1 MIGTAWVGAT
11 GAAVTLTWF
20 GVGSVLRGT
29 VYDPPRALPV
39 TGPPADHADAG
50 PDVSS
55 TQRPPVPGEDPGG
68 DDAGGGAGSRPPE
81 PPPDD
86 EDGAEETAGP
96 GDAPGVTPDGDA
108 DGPTDPATRA
118 PESEGA
124 GSGLGSV
131 ETVATDGGRVAFDMG
146 PESAELVSATPAPG
160 WEMQVWAE
168 DTYIRVSFSGEGR
181 TVSVFCVFNG
191 HPPYL
196 DRHEE

>member
-1 MIGTAWVGAT
+1 MIGAAWVGAT

-39 TGPPADHADAG
+39 SGPPADHADAG

-55 TQRPPVPGEDPGG
+55 TQRPPEPDGG
-68 DDAGGGAGSRPPE
+68 PTGGAQDGGTASGPPPQ
-81 PPPDD
+81 PPPD
-86 EDGAEETAGP
+86 EAETGGERAGEP
-96 GDAPGVTPDGDA
+96 PGVTPDGEAEGDREPAPPPDDA
-108 DGPTDPATRA
+108 GP
-118 PESEGA
+118 GN
-124 GSGLGSV
+124 GLGSV

-146 PESAELVSATPAPG
+146 PDSAELVSATPAPG

-168 DTYIRVSFSGEGR
+168 ATYIRVSFSGEGR
-181 TVSVFCVFNG
+181 TVSVFCIFNG

-196 DRHEE
+196 DQHEE